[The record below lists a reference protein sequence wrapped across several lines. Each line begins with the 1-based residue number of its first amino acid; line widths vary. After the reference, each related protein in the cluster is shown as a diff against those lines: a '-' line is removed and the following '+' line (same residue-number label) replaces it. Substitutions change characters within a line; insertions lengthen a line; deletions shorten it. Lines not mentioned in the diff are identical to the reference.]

1 MIKHEDE
8 LIKEVAAAN
17 SAATFQI
24 LALIGAL
31 AERHIVDPAKVAE
44 WAEFFAEGM
53 ENSGVSGPANLEHMR
68 KVAGRLREYARQLV
82 NIVKSPENP
91 G

>member
-1 MIKHEDE
+1 MNMHEDE

-53 ENSGVSGPANLEHMR
+53 ENSGVTGPALAPPIWSICG
-68 KVAGRLREYARQLV
+68 K
-82 NIVKSPENP
+82 
-91 G
+91 